1 MNSGLNERRFLV
13 IEHLFLWWL
22 LYHLKWCPGSLNHYK
37 LSESLPLLNL
47 SVLVV
52 LTLLFMGLYAY
63 QSMFGQNIRKRVP
76 VFLARVLG
84 AYLITYLVVC
94 LILFSL
100 NQFPIIDNWVVAVK
114 RALIIAM
121 PASMGAIIVDS
132 FDKE

>member
-1 MNSGLNERRFLV
+1 MDWKFNAEDLGQIV
-13 IEHLFLWWL
+13 IGAFALGVPISFSEEAWQ
-22 LYHLKWCPGSLNHYK
+22 

-52 LTLLFMGLYAY
+52 LTLVFMGLYAY

-100 NQFPIIDNWVVAVK
+100 NQFPLIDNWVVAVK

>member
-1 MNSGLNERRFLV
+1 MDWKFNAEDLGQIV
-13 IEHLFLWWL
+13 IGAFALGVPISFSEEAWQ
-22 LYHLKWCPGSLNHYK
+22 

-52 LTLLFMGLYAY
+52 LTLAFMGLYAY

-76 VFLARVLG
+76 VFLVRVLG

-100 NQFPIIDNWVVAVK
+100 NQFPLIDNWVVAVK

>member
-1 MNSGLNERRFLV
+1 MDWKFNAEDLGQIV
-13 IEHLFLWWL
+13 IGAFALGVPISFSEEAWQ
-22 LYHLKWCPGSLNHYK
+22 

-52 LTLLFMGLYAY
+52 LTLVFMGLYAY

-76 VFLARVLG
+76 VFLVRVLG

-100 NQFPIIDNWVVAVK
+100 NQFPLIDNWVVAVK

>member
-1 MNSGLNERRFLV
+1 MDWKFNAEDLGQIV
-13 IEHLFLWWL
+13 IGAFALGVPISFSEEAWQ
-22 LYHLKWCPGSLNHYK
+22 

-52 LTLLFMGLYAY
+52 LTLAFMGLYAY

-100 NQFPIIDNWVVAVK
+100 NQFPLIDNWVVAVK

>member
-1 MNSGLNERRFLV
+1 MDWKFNAEDLGQIV
-13 IEHLFLWWL
+13 IGAFALGVPISFSEEAWQ
-22 LYHLKWCPGSLNHYK
+22 

-52 LTLLFMGLYAY
+52 LTLAFMGLYAY

-76 VFLARVLG
+76 VFLVRVFG

-100 NQFPIIDNWVVAVK
+100 NQFPLIDNWVVAVK

>member
-1 MNSGLNERRFLV
+1 MDWKFNAEDLGQLV
-13 IEHLFLWWL
+13 I
-22 LYHLKWCPGSLNHYK
+22 GSFALGVPISFSEEAWQ

>member
-1 MNSGLNERRFLV
+1 MDWKFNAEDLGQLV
-13 IEHLFLWWL
+13 I
-22 LYHLKWCPGSLNHYK
+22 GSFALGVPISFSEEAWQ

-100 NQFPIIDNWVVAVK
+100 NQFPLIDNWVVAVK

>member
-1 MNSGLNERRFLV
+1 MDWKFNAEDLGQIV
-13 IEHLFLWWL
+13 IGAFALGVPISFSEEAWQ
-22 LYHLKWCPGSLNHYK
+22 

-47 SVLVV
+47 SVLVGF
-52 LTLLFMGLYAY
+52 TLAFMGLYAY
-63 QSMFGQNIRKRVP
+63 QSMFGQNIRERVP

-100 NQFPIIDNWVVAVK
+100 NQFPLMDNWVVAVK